1 MIDTPTAGDTVG
13 ATFPPI
19 LEPHVM
25 SRSTS
30 RSPSLL
36 AHTPAQGVGFDIPV
50 DVAMLRRVVAT
61 ISSVGSHPSGFRVSG
76 TPEDHEVAEFVAAE
90 MRAIGLSSVAFEDVP
105 VDAWRFRGASVSVE
119 GGSRFE
125 GASMGGVPATPRPGV
140 TGELVFVGDGRRD
153 RLDRIDVSGKVA
165 LVDWRRASVWIS
177 EIGLELGRR
186 GAAAIVL
193 ACLDGG
199 QRFQGPDALGTSVGK
214 WHLAA
219 PPLVTVR
226 KTDALELVE
235 LCRSGSP
242 RVTVVLDAEIDRQAR
257 GRNVVGVLSPE
268 KRGAPIVVGAHHD
281 GWFSGAFDNASGVAS
296 MLTIAKSLVEA
307 DWRPSRPIWFVSH
320 TAEEYGR
327 LDDDAP
333 WCVGAWHQVAVAHRE
348 WGSTVPFYLDIEA
361 SGRPEFPLLVL
372 GPVELRRFATRWCRM
387 AERDGLLPPG
397 WRYASPSTGT
407 HQWPFQLRGVPGL
420 SLFNWHTVFERTDYH
435 TTNDTIDRLD
445 FAHLSNLSR
454 LHAAL
459 LVAAELSPADL
470 LDYGARA
477 RDVERA
483 TRSLPGH
490 ERLTRAAEEY
500 ARKGSRRSF
509 ARLARSG
516 FAVDSQ
522 GEIGYDYEQ
531 ASRDVHHLDAALEQI
546 AAGDL
551 RAAAR
556 AASRVGTNDLQRWV
570 SQEVQ
575 TRTEQRRLKTR
586 GSWPEKS
593 HPTRSPNLWTEIAT
607 LRAESGAR
615 PFGPWVRRSLE
626 RQRQRMDA
634 EVGRRTA
641 RLASALS
648 PDPRPRSS

>member
-1 MIDTPTAGDTVG
+1 
-13 ATFPPI
+13 
-19 LEPHVM
+19 M

-30 RSPSLL
+30 RSRSSSARPQ
-36 AHTPAQGVGFDIPV
+36 AQGVDFDIPV
-50 DVAMLRRVVAT
+50 DVPMLRRVVGA
-61 ISSVGSHPSGFRVSG
+61 ISSVGPYPLGSRATG
-76 TPEDHEVAEFVAAE
+76 TPEEREVTEFVAAE
-90 MRAIGLSSVAFEDVP
+90 MRALGLSNVAFEDVP
-105 VDAWRFRGASVSVE
+105 VDAWRFRSASVSVE

-125 GASMGGVPATPRPGV
+125 CASLAGAPPTGRSGVS
-140 TGELVFVGDGRRD
+140 GELVFVGDGRRD
-153 RLDRIDVSGKVA
+153 RLDRLDVSGKVA
-165 LVDWRRASVWIS
+165 LVDWRHASVWIS
-177 EIGLELGRR
+177 EIGLELGLR
-186 GAAAIVL
+186 GAVAIIV
-193 ACLDGG
+193 ACLDGAE
-199 QRFQGPDALGTSVGK
+199 RFQGPDALGTSVGRG
-214 WHLAA
+214 HSAA
-219 PPLVTVR
+219 PPLVTIR

-235 LCRSGSP
+235 LCRSGTP
-242 RVTVVLDAEIDRQAR
+242 RATVVLDVEIDRQAR

-268 KRGAPIVVGAHHD
+268 KRGAPLVVGAHHD

-296 MLTIAKSLVEA
+296 MLTIAKALVEA
-307 DWRPSRPIWFVSH
+307 DWQPSRPIWFVSH

-397 WRYASPSTGT
+397 WRFSSPSTGT

-420 SLFNWHTVFERTDYH
+420 SVFNWHTDFRRADYH

-459 LVAAELSPADL
+459 LVGAERSSVDHDL
-470 LDYGARA
+470 LDYPARA
-477 RDVERA
+477 RDVKRA
-483 TRSLPGH
+483 TRSLPDH
-490 ERLTRAAEEY
+490 ERLARAAEEY
-500 ARKGSRRSF
+500 GRSGSRRSF

-516 FAVDSQ
+516 IAVDAQ
-522 GEIGYDYEQ
+522 GETAYVHEQ
-531 ASRDVHHLDAALEQI
+531 ASRDVRYLDAALQQI

-556 AASRVGTNDLQRWV
+556 AASRVGANDLQRWV
-570 SQEVQ
+570 SPAVQ
-575 TRTEQRRLKTR
+575 TTTEQRRLKTR

-593 HPTRSPNLWTEIAT
+593 HPTRSPNLWREIAA
-607 LRAESGAR
+607 LRAERGAR
-615 PFGPWVRRSLE
+615 PFGPWVTRSLE
-626 RQRQRMDA
+626 LHRQRMDA
-634 EVGRRTA
+634 EAGRRAA

-648 PDPRPRSS
+648 ADCATAE